1 MRFDAGLAVAESLGA
16 GATSFGQLRADTPA
30 PVAGGLATHR
40 HGGTMLRS
48 RECIFETLL
57 GARLYADVLS
67 WDVVGIPPEALERSK
82 SEFQPACEW
91 IAKMP

>member
-1 MRFDAGLAVAESLGA
+1 
-16 GATSFGQLRADTPA
+16 
-30 PVAGGLATHR
+30 
-40 HGGTMLRS
+40 MLRS